1 MLLFA
6 LQVLNKVRHFYG
18 FDGSLAVVRIF
29 GTITTEAVMMFI
41 ILENCQIFD
50 NHFLHYQ
57 NMYLDSDMFFY
68 TFNFYLFLIDFDFFD
83 ISFILFTILRN
94 LLHITKISSFSI
106 SPQTQVQK
114 ACVLFFANA
123 TVRVNLADV
132 VSWNGILLIL
142 LSLANVYL
150 YIVYL
155 FVIIMLYISK
165 INKQQQQN
173 KT

>member
-1 MLLFA
+1 
-6 LQVLNKVRHFYG
+6 
-18 FDGSLAVVRIF
+18 
-29 GTITTEAVMMFI
+29 MMFI